1 MSGLKTGLG
10 YIKDSFSQILK
21 GFILFVLAT
30 SGLGVAVLLREF
42 EFNSSAIAST
52 GIILEVIGLILS
64 YLFLRKYVTLEEEEE
79 EDKKQKGKG
88 KFK

>member
-30 SGLGVAVLLREF
+30 SGLGVAILLREF
-42 EFNSSAIAST
+42 DFNGSTIAST

-64 YLFLRKYVTLEEEEE
+64 YILLRKYVTLKEE
-79 EDKKQKGKG
+79 EDVKKKEKKGKL
-88 KFK
+88 K

>member
-30 SGLGVAVLLREF
+30 SGLGVAILLREF
-42 EFNSSAIAST
+42 DFNGSTIAST
-52 GIILEVIGLILS
+52 GIIFEVIGLILS
-64 YLFLRKYVTLEEEEE
+64 YILLRKYVILKEE
-79 EDKKQKGKG
+79 EDIKKKEKKG

>member
-1 MSGLKTGLG
+1 MSGIKTGLG
-10 YIKDSFSQILK
+10 SIKASFSQILK

-42 EFNSSAIAST
+42 GFNGSTIASVS
-52 GIILEVIGLILS
+52 IIIEAIGLILS
-64 YLFLRKYVTLEEEEE
+64 YLLLRKNVSIKEE
-79 EDKKQKGKG
+79 EDDRKQKGKG

>member
-30 SGLGVAVLLREF
+30 SGLGFAFLLRF
-42 EFNSSAIAST
+42 LGFNGSTIASV
-52 GIILEVIGLILS
+52 GIVLEAIGLILS
-64 YLFLRKYVTLEEEEE
+64 YLLLRKYITPKE
-79 EDKKQKGKG
+79 EDSGNKREKKG

>member
-21 GFILFVLAT
+21 GFILFILAT
-30 SGLGVAVLLREF
+30 SGLGFAVLLRYF
-42 EFNSSAIAST
+42 GYNGSTIASV
-52 GIILEVIGLILS
+52 GIALEVIGLILS
-64 YLFLRKYVTLEEEEE
+64 YMLLRKYFTLQEEEN
-79 EDKKQKGKG
+79 DKKQKGKG

>member
-30 SGLGVAVLLREF
+30 YGLGVAVLLREF
-42 EFNSSAIAST
+42 TNNGSTIAST

-64 YLFLRKYVTLEEEEE
+64 YLLLRKYVTLEEEGE

>member
-21 GFILFVLAT
+21 GFILFVLVT
-30 SGLGVAVLLREF
+30 SGLGFAVLLKYF
-42 EFNSSAIAST
+42 GYNGSIIASA
-52 GIILEVIGLILS
+52 GITLEVIGLILS
-64 YLFLRKYVTLEEEEE
+64 YLLLRKYVTLKEEEEE
-79 EDKKQKGKG
+79 KKKERKG

>member
-21 GFILFVLAT
+21 GFILFVLVT
-30 SGLGVAVLLREF
+30 SGLGFAILLKYF
-42 EFNSSAIAST
+42 GFNGSTIASV
-52 GIILEVIGLILS
+52 GITLEVIGLILS
-64 YLFLRKYVTLEEEEE
+64 YLLLREYVTLKEE
-79 EDKKQKGKG
+79 EDGEKKERKG

>member
-21 GFILFVLAT
+21 GFILFILAT
-30 SGLGVAVLLREF
+30 SGLGFAVLLRYF
-42 EFNSSAIAST
+42 GYNGSTIASV
-52 GIILEVIGLILS
+52 GIALEAIGLILS
-64 YLFLRKYVTLEEEEE
+64 YMLLRKYFTLKEEEN
-79 EDKKQKGKG
+79 DKKQKGKG

>member
-21 GFILFVLAT
+21 GFILFVLAS
-30 SGLGVAVLLREF
+30 SGLGIAVFMRDF
-42 EFNSSAIAST
+42 GFNGSTIASI
-52 GIILEVIGLILS
+52 GIIIEALGLILC
-64 YLFLRKYVTLEEEEE
+64 YMLLRKDVTIKEEED
-79 EDKKQKGKG
+79 DKKQKGKG

>member
-21 GFILFVLAT
+21 GFILFVLVT
-30 SGLGVAVLLREF
+30 LGLGFAVLLKYLGY
-42 EFNSSAIAST
+42 NGSIIASI
-52 GIILEVIGLILS
+52 GITLEAIGLILS
-64 YLFLRKYVTLEEEEE
+64 YLLLRKYVTLKEE
-79 EDKKQKGKG
+79 EDGNKKERKG

>member
-30 SGLGVAVLLREF
+30 SGLGIAVLLRESD
-42 EFNSSAIAST
+42 FNGSTIAAT

-64 YLFLRKYVTLEEEEE
+64 YLLLRKYVTIEEEE

>member
-21 GFILFVLAT
+21 GFILFILAT
-30 SGLGVAVLLREF
+30 SGLGVAVLLRYF
-42 EFNSSAIAST
+42 GYNGDTIAFA
-52 GIILEVIGLILS
+52 GIIMEVIGLVLS
-64 YLFLRKYVTLEEEEE
+64 YILLRKYVTIKEE
-79 EDKKQKGKG
+79 EDKGKEQKGKG